1 MKKSRR
7 FWFFRIA
14 AILFVVL
21 LIYSCDMLFPPDK
34 DDSTTTVKDNDG
46 NVYTSVKIGTQV
58 WMVENLK
65 TTRFNDGT
73 LITLKKDLPNPPP
86 FTNYESYCWYN
97 DDISYKKQYGA
108 LYSWGAAKSGKL
120 APTGWHV
127 ADYYDWLL
135 LDHFLGENGGCKLM
149 ETGSAHWISP
159 SNNCATNE
167 TGFTALPAGY
177 LTIFGG
183 FEKVGTGT
191 GWFPSSMR
199 NSPMAYPVTFFMY
212 GEGLSMY
219 ETRPN
224 EYYSIRCIK
233 NTVSTVTTVA
243 VTNLTSSAAFS
254 GGEITIKGGSE
265 STSRGVC
272 WNATHNP
279 TTTDSKTT
287 DEFDIAPYPYPG
299 GWKLTTFKSAITG
312 LQPNTTYYLR
322 AYATNSDGT
331 GYGNEVTFKTL
342 P

>member
-1 MKKSRR
+1 MKKSMR

-14 AILFVVL
+14 AILFVVM
-21 LIYSCDMLFPPDK
+21 LIYRCDLLFPPDT
-34 DDSTTTVKDNDG
+34 DDSVTTVKDIDG
-46 NVYTSVKIGTQV
+46 NEYTSVTIGTQV

-73 LITLKKDLPNPPP
+73 SITLRADLPTPPP
-86 FTNYESYCWYN
+86 PTNYESYCWYN
-97 DDISYKKQYGA
+97 NDISYKKPYGA

-120 APTGWHV
+120 APAGWHV

-135 LDHFLGENGGCKLM
+135 LDNFLGENGGCKLM
-149 ETGSAHWISP
+149 ETGSAHWTSP
-159 SNNCATNE
+159 SNDCATNE

-183 FEKVGTGT
+183 FEQMGTGT

-199 NSPMAYPVTFFMY
+199 NSPMAYPVTFFLHR
-212 GEGLSMY
+212 EGLSAS

-224 EYYSIRCIK
+224 EYYSVRCIK
-233 NTVSTVTTVA
+233 NTVPSVTTAA
-243 VTNLTSSAAFS
+243 VTNLTSSAAIS
-254 GGEITIKGGSE
+254 GGEVTIKGGSE
-265 STSRGVC
+265 NTSRGVC
-272 WNATHNP
+272 WDTSHNP
-279 TTTDSKTT
+279 TIINSKTI
-287 DEFDIAPYPYPG
+287 DEFDIWPASG
-299 GWKLTTFKSAITG
+299 GLKMSTFKSTITG